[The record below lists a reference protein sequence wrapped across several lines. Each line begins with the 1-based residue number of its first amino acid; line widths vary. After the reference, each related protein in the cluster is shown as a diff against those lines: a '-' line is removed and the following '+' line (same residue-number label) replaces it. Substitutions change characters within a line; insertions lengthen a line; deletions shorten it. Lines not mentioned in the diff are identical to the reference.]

1 MLDFIAIEMI
11 LMKIKEMMEIA
22 KKVNLVH
29 DFDCVDDI
37 RSAVYHS
44 PWLVYHYDDDDDD
57 ENDDGGDENDDEN
70 DETGDANYEND
81 DVAGGGGDDFPPR

>member
-1 MLDFIAIEMI
+1 
-11 LMKIKEMMEIA
+11 MKIKEMMEIA

-44 PWLVYHYDDDDDD
+44 PWLVYHYDDD
-57 ENDDGGDENDDEN
+57 ENDDDGDENDDKD

-81 DVAGGGGDDFPPR
+81 DVAGGGDDFPPR

>member
-1 MLDFIAIEMI
+1 MI

-37 RSAVYHS
+37 RSAVYHG

-57 ENDDGGDENDDEN
+57 GGDGGDENDDE
-70 DETGDANYEND
+70 DGETGDANYEND